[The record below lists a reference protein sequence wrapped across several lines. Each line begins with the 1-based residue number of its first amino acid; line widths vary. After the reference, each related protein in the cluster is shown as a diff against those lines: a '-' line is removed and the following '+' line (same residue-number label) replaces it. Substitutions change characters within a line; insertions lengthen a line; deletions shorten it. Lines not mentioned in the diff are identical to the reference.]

1 MSHLPQGYLI
11 TEFASA
17 NACRA
22 LGLIADKFGLSGGMW
37 DAVSGVSEH
46 FGLLG
51 YLIVGVFVLSW
62 AASMLIYRLKGYDRL
77 ELRVATL
84 VSARPAA

>member
-1 MSHLPQGYLI
+1 V
-11 TEFASA
+11 
-17 NACRA
+17 
-22 LGLIADKFGLSGGMW
+22 W

-62 AASMLIYRLKGYDRL
+62 LASMLIYRLKGYDRL
-77 ELRVATL
+77 ELVMSPRATIQMP
-84 VSARPAA
+84 VQPKAA